1 MTRIVSPDYALE
13 AEKASITM
21 VCMVEVG
28 YDSGTVRV
36 HDGIGSITISELLL
50 TEAGEPLDAENGDNL
65 TTENAAQTFLGIG
78 DFGGIESVEENIEVV
93 ARQVTLTC
101 SGLDSTWV
109 TPALSEDYQN
119 RTVTV
124 YLGFF
129 SPDTGALIGSPEVIW
144 EGRINQQT
152 ITLAKGEATLSM
164 TCEHRLR
171 REPRIARYTQAD
183 QELLHSGDRF
193 FDLTHTIEG
202 FVNRWGRRDVG
213 YGGGGGGGRT
223 PGPGEPGG
231 PGGGGERER

>member
-21 VCMVEVG
+21 VCMVEVA

-36 HDGIGSITISELLL
+36 HDGIGSIVLGGNIL
-50 TEAGEPLDAENGDNL
+50 TEAGEQLDAENDDNL
-65 TTENAAQTFLGIG
+65 VNDATIAPFYGIG

-202 FVNRWGRRDVG
+202 FVNRWGSRDIGYSGGGAPGAAPGTGDPGGRMRRD
-213 YGGGGGGGRT
+213 
-223 PGPGEPGG
+223 
-231 PGGGGERER
+231 

>member
-1 MTRIVSPDYALE
+1 VTRIVSPDYALE
-13 AEKASITM
+13 AEKPSITM

-36 HDGIGSITISELLL
+36 HDGIGNLVVSELLL
-50 TEAGEPLDAENGDNL
+50 TEGGEPLDAENGDNL

-129 SPDTGALIGSPEVIW
+129 SRDTGTLIGSPEVIW

-152 ITLAKGEATLSM
+152 ITLSKGEATLSM

-171 REPRIARYTQAD
+171 REPRIARYTNAD
-183 QELLHSGDRF
+183 QQIIHPGDRF

-202 FVNRWGRRDVG
+202 FVNRWGSRDIGFSGGGAPGTSPGTGDPGSRMRRD
-213 YGGGGGGGRT
+213 
-223 PGPGEPGG
+223 
-231 PGGGGERER
+231 

>member
-13 AEKASITM
+13 AEKPSITM
-21 VCMVEVG
+21 VCMVEVN

-36 HDGIGSITISELLL
+36 HDGIGNIVLGGNIL
-50 TEAGEPLDAENGDNL
+50 TEAGEQLDAENDDNL
-65 TTENAAQTFLGIG
+65 INDATIAPFYGIG

-101 SGLDSTWV
+101 SGLDSTWI

-152 ITLAKGEATLSM
+152 ITLSKGDATLSM

-183 QELLHSGDRF
+183 QELLHTGDRF

-213 YGGGGGGGRT
+213 YGGGSGGGSR
-223 PGPGEPGG
+223 GPGSGDPGS
-231 PGGGGERER
+231 GGSER

>member
-1 MTRIVSPDYALE
+1 VTRIVSPDYALE
-13 AEKASITM
+13 AEKPSITM
-21 VCMVEVG
+21 VCMVEVN

-36 HDGIGSITISELLL
+36 HDGIGSIVLGGNIL
-50 TEAGEPLDAENGDNL
+50 TEAGEQLDAENDDNL
-65 TTENAAQTFLGIG
+65 INDATIAPFYGIG

-109 TPALSEDYQN
+109 TPALTEDYQN

-152 ITLAKGEATLSM
+152 ITLSKGDATLSM

-183 QELLHSGDRF
+183 QELLHTGDRF

-213 YGGGGGGGRT
+213 YGGGSGGGNR
-223 PGPGEPGG
+223 GPGSGDPGS
-231 PGGGGERER
+231 GGSER

>member
-13 AEKASITM
+13 AEKPSITM
-21 VCMVEVG
+21 VCMVEVN

-36 HDGIGSITISELLL
+36 HDGIGSIVLGGNIL
-50 TEAGEPLDAENGDNL
+50 TEAGEQLDAENDDNL
-65 TTENAAQTFLGIG
+65 INDATIAPFYGIG

-101 SGLDSTWV
+101 SGLDSTWL
-109 TPALSEDYQN
+109 TPALTEDYQN

-152 ITLAKGEATLSM
+152 ITLSKGDATLSM

-183 QELLHSGDRF
+183 QELLHTGDRF

-213 YGGGGGGGRT
+213 YGGGGGGGNR
-223 PGPGEPGG
+223 GPGSGDPGS
-231 PGGGGERER
+231 GGSER

>member
-1 MTRIVSPDYALE
+1 VTRIVSPDYALE
-13 AEKASITM
+13 AEKPSITM
-21 VCMVEVG
+21 VCMVEVN

-36 HDGIGSITISELLL
+36 HDGIGNIVLGGNIL
-50 TEAGEPLDAENGDNL
+50 TEAGEQLDAENDDNL
-65 TTENAAQTFLGIG
+65 INDATIAPFYGIG

-101 SGLDSTWV
+101 SGLDSTWI

-152 ITLAKGEATLSM
+152 ITLSKGDATLSM

-183 QELLHSGDRF
+183 QELLHTGDRF

-213 YGGGGGGGRT
+213 YGGGSGGGSR
-223 PGPGEPGG
+223 GPGSGDPGS
-231 PGGGGERER
+231 GGSER

>member
-13 AEKASITM
+13 AEKPSITM
-21 VCMVEVG
+21 VCMVEVN

-36 HDGIGSITISELLL
+36 HDGIGSIVLGGNIL
-50 TEAGEPLDAENGDNL
+50 TEAGEQLDAENDDNPINDA
-65 TTENAAQTFLGIG
+65 TIAPFYGIG

-109 TPALSEDYQN
+109 TPALTEDYQN

-152 ITLAKGEATLSM
+152 ITLSKGDATLSM

-183 QELLHSGDRF
+183 QELLHTGDRF

-213 YGGGGGGGRT
+213 YGGGGGGGNR
-223 PGPGEPGG
+223 GPGSGDPGS
-231 PGGGGERER
+231 GGSER

>member
-13 AEKASITM
+13 AEKPSITM
-21 VCMVEVG
+21 VCMVEVN

-36 HDGIGSITISELLL
+36 HDGIGSIVLGGNIL
-50 TEAGEPLDAENGDNL
+50 TEAGEQLDAENDDNL
-65 TTENAAQTFLGIG
+65 INDATIAPFYGIG

-109 TPALSEDYQN
+109 TPALTEDYQN

-152 ITLAKGEATLSM
+152 ITLSKGDATLSM

-171 REPRIARYTQAD
+171 REPRIARYTNAD
-183 QELLHSGDRF
+183 QQIIHPGDRF

-202 FVNRWGRRDVG
+202 FVNRWGSRDIG
-213 YGGGGGGGRT
+213 YSGGGR
-223 PGPGEPGG
+223 PGDAPGTGDPGG
-231 PGGGGERER
+231 RMRRD

>member
-13 AEKASITM
+13 AEKPSITM
-21 VCMVEVG
+21 VCMVEVN

-36 HDGIGSITISELLL
+36 HDGIGNLTISELLL

-65 TTENAAQTFLGIG
+65 TTESAAATFYGIG

-93 ARQVTLTC
+93 ARQITMTC

-129 SPDTGALIGSPEVIW
+129 SPDTGTLIGSPEVIW

-152 ITLAKGEATLSM
+152 ITLSKGDATLSM

-213 YGGGGGGGRT
+213 YGGGGGSGGGSR
-223 PGPGEPGG
+223 GPGSGDPGS
-231 PGGGGERER
+231 GGSER

>member
-1 MTRIVSPDYALE
+1 VTRIVSPDYALE
-13 AEKASITM
+13 AEKPSITM
-21 VCMVEVG
+21 VCMVEVN

-36 HDGIGSITISELLL
+36 HDGIGSIVLGGNIL
-50 TEAGEPLDAENGDNL
+50 TEAGEQLDAENDDNL
-65 TTENAAQTFLGIG
+65 INDATIAPFYGIG

-109 TPALSEDYQN
+109 TPALTEDYQN

-152 ITLAKGEATLSM
+152 ITLSKGDATLSM

-183 QELLHSGDRF
+183 QELLHTGDRF

-213 YGGGGGGGRT
+213 YGGGGGGGNR
-223 PGPGEPGG
+223 GPGSGDPGS
-231 PGGGGERER
+231 GGSER

>member
-1 MTRIVSPDYALE
+1 VTRIVSPDYALE
-13 AEKASITM
+13 AEKPSITM
-21 VCMVEVG
+21 VCMVEVN

-36 HDGIGSITISELLL
+36 HDGIGSIVLGGNIL
-50 TEAGEPLDAENGDNL
+50 TEAGEQLDAENDDNL
-65 TTENAAQTFLGIG
+65 INDATIAPFYGIG

-109 TPALSEDYQN
+109 TPALTEDYQN

-152 ITLAKGEATLSM
+152 ITLSKGDATLSM

-183 QELLHSGDRF
+183 QELLHTGDRF

-213 YGGGGGGGRT
+213 YGGGSGGGSR
-223 PGPGEPGG
+223 GPGSGDPGS
-231 PGGGGERER
+231 GGSER

>member
-13 AEKASITM
+13 AEKPSITM
-21 VCMVEVG
+21 VCMVEVN

-36 HDGIGSITISELLL
+36 HDGIGSIVLGGNIL
-50 TEAGEPLDAENGDNL
+50 TEAGEQLDAENDDNL
-65 TTENAAQTFLGIG
+65 INDATIAPFYGIG

-109 TPALSEDYQN
+109 TPALTEDYQN

-152 ITLAKGEATLSM
+152 ITLSKGDATPSM

-183 QELLHSGDRF
+183 QELLHTGDRF

-213 YGGGGGGGRT
+213 YGGGSGGGSR
-223 PGPGEPGG
+223 GPGSGDPGS
-231 PGGGGERER
+231 GGSER